1 MERIPSTPPKISP
14 VPLDIR
20 RPLWSVMIPAYN
32 CSRYLSEAITS
43 VLTQNL
49 DWDNF
54 QIEVVDDNSTDAD
67 VETLVKNI
75 GQGKISYYR
84 QPENVGSLRNFETCI
99 NRSKGYYVHL
109 LHGDDKVKNSFYSK
123 LTTLFN
129 QFPSA
134 GAAFCSY
141 DLIDQNGTYLCSEH
155 KEASEPCIF
164 SDCLERLVAKQLLQV
179 VTIAVRREVYEKL
192 GCFYGVTY
200 GEDWEMWA
208 RIAKNYPMAYTPE
221 CLAEYR
227 FHGNSISG
235 QSYISGQNIKDI
247 IKISKVISSYLP
259 VEKQYGAKK
268 LLQQNYAAYIIRMLN
283 EQRLNGETNIKIST
297 RQFLYILLICK
308 NINQIRAIS
317 HIFYLNN
324 IKPHFVRSIKSLMG
338 DKRKF

>member
-1 MERIPSTPPKISP
+1 MLKLNCVAMERIPSTPPKISP

-75 GQGKISYYR
+75 GRGKISYYR

-99 NRSKGYYVHL
+99 NRSKGHYVHL
-109 LHGDDKVKNSFYSK
+109 LHGDDKVKNGFYSR
-123 LTTLFN
+123 LTAVFD
-129 QFPSA
+129 QFPSV

-141 DLIDQNGTYLCSEH
+141 EGIDQNSNYLFSMNT
-155 KEASEPCIF
+155 EASEPCIL
-164 SDCLERLVAKQLLQV
+164 SDCLERLSVKQLLQV
-179 VTIAVRREVYEKL
+179 VTIAVKREVYEKL
-192 GCFYGVTY
+192 GCFYGVIY

-208 RIAKNYPMAYTPE
+208 RIAKNYPMAYIPE
-221 CLAEYR
+221 HLAQYR
-227 FHGNSISG
+227 IHGNSISG
-235 QSYISGQNIKDI
+235 QSQISGQNIKDI
-247 IKISKVISSYLP
+247 IKISKMISSYLP

-268 LLQQNYAAYIIRMLN
+268 LLQQNYAAYIIRKLY
-283 EQRLNGETNIKIST
+283 EQTRNGETNLKISPS
-297 RQFLYILLICK
+297 QFLYILLICK
-308 NINQIRAIS
+308 NIHQVRAIL

-324 IKPHFVRSIKSLMG
+324 IKHRFV
-338 DKRKF
+338 